1 MAGMTLEQEIK
12 DKARELGFDAVGI
25 TDASPLGREH
35 AEHFQQWL
43 AHGCAGRMDYMT
55 RNLDKRLDPAKLRK
69 GAQSMIVVALNY
81 KPQEVGAKSGSQH
94 ESSRSEISNLKSNMP
109 VPASGSQSEISNLKS
124 QIGRIA
130 AYAQYEDYHAFIKS
144 LLRELA
150 TFLSVRAGRPDR
162 YRICVDSAPLAEKA
176 FATRA
181 GLGFIGRNHLL
192 IHPRLGPQVLLG
204 ELVTTLPL
212 HPDEPGAGTCGDCDR
227 CTKACPTG
235 ALQADGFLDARRCIS
250 YQTQYEP
257 PDACQ
262 GDTHGWLFGCDECLL
277 ACPHQQSAP
286 PRSNTHFKHHPDRAT
301 LNLRDLLTMSA
312 ETFATQ
318 FADSP
323 LKRPGLAVLQARARE
338 SLKVRG

>member
-150 TFLSVRAGRPDR
+150 SFLSVRAGRPDR
-162 YRICVDSAPLAEKA
+162 YKICVDSAPLAEKA
-176 FATRA
+176 LAVRA
-181 GLGFIGRNHLL
+181 GLGFIGRNHVL
-192 IHPRLGPQVLLG
+192 IHPPLGPQVLLG
-204 ELVTTLPL
+204 ELVTTLAL
-212 HPDEPGAGTCGDCDR
+212 QPDEPHGGTCQNCDG
-227 CTKACPTG
+227 CLKACPTG
-235 ALQADGFLDARRCIS
+235 ALQSDGFLDAGRCIS
-250 YQTQYEP
+250 CLTQYPSQAEP
-257 PDACQ
+257 AP
-262 GDTHGWLFGCDECLL
+262 DTHGWLFGCDECLL
-277 ACPHQQSAP
+277 ACPFHQQAP
-286 PRSNTHFKHHPDRAT
+286 PCANRQFKHRPDRAG
-301 LNLRDLLTMSA
+301 LDLREVLALDH
-312 ETFATQ
+312 ETFEAR

-323 LKRPGLAVLQARARE
+323 IKRLGLEALQRTARACLR
-338 SLKVRG
+338 